1 MTEIENHEY
10 YLEQMHDQVSF
21 LTDACHS
28 YDKGNFKQA
37 KIISSLIRTI
47 VKDPASNSRKS
58 RTTSLL
64 THLGR
69 KSSIK
74 MYNTG
79 FEAKNARI
87 NFNLVGI
94 ATVPTSTLLHNKQFD
109 HIYLPLLDESQI
121 VDVKWLSFEEWWN
134 SNIFVFDSRD
144 STNIFT
150 RKRIALT
157 MAEQDGG
164 SHVDSH
170 EDIDKEYLDLAT
182 AAKRYI
188 SNVDHEGNV
197 SPIVNMHYALVRQI
211 GHELLISLI
220 REFKFNLSYKPT
232 NKINLKGVSKHKI
245 KQPGILVAGKKIEST
260 RTAAPI
266 KGLEEV
272 SFKNPPDTVYAKIS
286 F

>member
-1 MTEIENHEY
+1 MKEIENYEY
-10 YLEQMHDQVSF
+10 YLEQLQDQVSF
-21 LTDACHS
+21 LIDACHS

-37 KIISSLIRTI
+37 KIISSIIRTLVKDPEPNGRKIRTI
-47 VKDPASNSRKS
+47 
-58 RTTSLL
+58 SLL

-69 KSSIK
+69 KSSTK

-94 ATVPTSTLLHNKQFD
+94 VTVPTKTLLHTKKFD
-109 HIYLPLLDESQI
+109 HIYLPLLNESRI
-121 VDVKWLSFEEWWN
+121 IDVKWLSFEEWWN
-134 SNIFVFDSRD
+134 SKIFVFDGED

-150 RKRIALT
+150 RKRIVLT

-170 EDIDKEYLDLAT
+170 EDIDKEYFELAT
-182 AAKRYI
+182 AARRYI
-188 SNVDHEGNV
+188 SNVDHDGNE
-197 SPIVNMHYALVRQI
+197 SPIINMHYALVRQI

-220 REFKFNLSYKPT
+220 REFKFNLSYDPT
-232 NKINLKGVSKHKI
+232 NKINLRGVSKHEI
-245 KQPGILVAGKKIEST
+245 KQPGILVEGTKIEST
-260 RTAAPI
+260 RTADPL
-266 KGLEEV
+266 KGAEGV
-272 SFKNPPDTVYAKIS
+272 SFKTPHNAAYARIS

>member
-1 MTEIENHEY
+1 MSEVENQEY
-10 YLEQMHDQVSF
+10 YLEQLHDQVSF
-21 LTDACHS
+21 LIDACHS
-28 YDKGNFKQA
+28 YDRGNFKQA

-47 VKDPASNSRKS
+47 VKDPASNGRKS

-64 THLGR
+64 THIG
-69 KSSIK
+69 KKPSIK

-94 ATVPTSTLLHNKQFD
+94 ATVPTSKKFFKKRFN

-134 SNIFVFDSRD
+134 SNIFVYDSRD
-144 STNIFT
+144 LTNIFT
-150 RKRIALT
+150 RKRIVLT

-182 AAKRYI
+182 AAKIYI
-188 SNVDHEGNV
+188 TNVDCEGNE
-197 SPIVNMHYALVRQI
+197 SPFVNMHYALVRQI
-211 GHELLISLI
+211 GHELLISLMQ
-220 REFKFNLSYKPT
+220 EFKFPLSYKPT
-232 NKINLKGVSKHKI
+232 NKINLRGVPKHKI

-260 RTAAPI
+260 RTANPI
-266 KGLEEV
+266 KGVEKV
-272 SFKNPPDTVYAKIS
+272 SFKNPFYKPPLQQ
-286 F
+286 